1 MHKGVS
7 SKTSLSFVCLAAVV
21 LIVLVSACGRSSLTN
36 PQLAASKLPQS
47 QVAGLS
53 KIEHIVF
60 IVKEN
65 RSFDHYFG
73 QFPGADGV
81 TSGMTSIGTRVPL
94 THAPDSTPYDIG
106 HSHFDV
112 SRAVNNGRMDR
123 FDLVENGTINGYML
137 PYTQMSEADI
147 PNYYAY
153 AKEYVLGDRM
163 FSSQAGG
170 SFPNH
175 LYSVGAQSG
184 GAIDNPNSFQSWG
197 CDSDDNVQ
205 VQVRDA
211 QGNETLQRPCF
222 DFQTLVDSLESVKV
236 PWKYYAPPPGEVGY
250 LWSALSAIRHIRF
263 GSLWSTNVVS
273 DKSFVADAESGNL
286 PAVSWIVSTETSEHP
301 SFSTCVGENWTV
313 QQINAIMR
321 GPDWNTTAIF
331 LTWDD
336 FGGFY
341 DHVPPPTLD
350 NMGFGPRVP
359 LIVISPYAKHGVV
372 SHTMYEFSSFL
383 TFTEKRFN
391 LKPLTPRDIQANDM
405 VDAFDFNQSPRAPM
419 LLNTRSC
426 PAGGGPAFATAK
438 HH

>member
-1 MHKGVS
+1 M
-7 SKTSLSFVCLAAVV
+7 
-21 LIVLVSACGRSSLTN
+21 SACGKSSFTNPKLQSLT
-36 PQLAASKLPQS
+36 LPQS
-47 QVAGLS
+47 QVAGFS

-73 QFPGADGV
+73 KFPGTDGA
-81 TSGMTSIGTRVPL
+81 TSGMTSNGTRVPL
-94 THAPDSTPYDIG
+94 THAPDSTPFDIG
-106 HSHFDV
+106 HSHYDV
-112 SRAVNNGRMDR
+112 ERAVNGGRMDR

-153 AKEYVLGDRM
+153 AREYVLGDRM
-163 FSSQAGG
+163 FSSMAGG

-184 GAIDNPNSFQSWG
+184 GAIDNPSSFQSWG
-197 CDSDDNVQ
+197 CDADDNVK

-211 QGNETLQRPCF
+211 QGNETLQYPCF
-222 DFQTLVDSLESVKV
+222 DFQTLVDSLQEAKV

-250 LWSALSAIRHIRF
+250 LWSALSAIRHIRM
-263 GSLWSTNVVS
+263 GSLWNTNVVS

-301 SFSTCVGENWTV
+301 NFSTCLGENWTV

-331 LTWDD
+331 VTWDD

-341 DHVPPPTLD
+341 DHVAPPTLD
-350 NMGFGPRVP
+350 NLGFGPRVP

-391 LKPLTPRDIQANDM
+391 LKPLTPRDIQANDLL
-405 VDAFDFNQSPRAPM
+405 DAFDFNQSPRAPLM
-419 LLNTRSC
+419 LNTRTC
-426 PAGGGPAFATAK
+426 PNNGGPAFATSK
-438 HH
+438 HR